1 MIQFIKELI
10 EEGNIFGAMAIILSV
25 ELIFIY
31 IMYQLLM
38 LMLAY

>member
-10 EEGNIFGAMAIILSV
+10 EEGNLFGAMGIILSV
-25 ELIFIY
+25 EIIFIY